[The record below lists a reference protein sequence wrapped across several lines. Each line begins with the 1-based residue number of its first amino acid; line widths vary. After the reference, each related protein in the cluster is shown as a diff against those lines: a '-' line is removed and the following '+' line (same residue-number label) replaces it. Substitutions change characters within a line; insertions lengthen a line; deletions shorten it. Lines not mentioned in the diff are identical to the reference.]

1 MKPVVELQTRIE
13 SVDPGSVVFIDEAI
27 EDVWVSIQTRGGSAH
42 ACISKD
48 EARRMIEALQKVIDA

>member
-13 SVDPGSVVFIDEAI
+13 SVDPGSVVFIDEAF

-42 ACISKD
+42 ACVSKE
-48 EARRMIEALQKVIDA
+48 EARRMIEALQRVINA

>member
-1 MKPVVELQTRIE
+1 MNTAVELQTRIE
-13 SVDPGSVVFIDEAI
+13 SVDPGSVVFIDEAF